1 MLSMYVLVVRIN
13 KKYIKI
19 ISWEKNFKNYFRFCK
34 FLEINELDIIEIEI
48 SVKLRFKILIL

>member
-1 MLSMYVLVVRIN
+1 M
-13 KKYIKI
+13 
-19 ISWEKNFKNYFRFCK
+19 NYFRFCK

>member
-34 FLEINELDIIEIEI
+34 FLEINDLDIIEIDI
-48 SVKLRFKILIL
+48 KC